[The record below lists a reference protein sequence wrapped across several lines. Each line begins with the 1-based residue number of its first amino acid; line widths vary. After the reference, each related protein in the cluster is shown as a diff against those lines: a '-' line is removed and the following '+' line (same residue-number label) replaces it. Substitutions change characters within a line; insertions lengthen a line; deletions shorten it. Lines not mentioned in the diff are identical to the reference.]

1 MTFYQLEFKFFL
13 RFAQSRWILSGWIN
27 PCQPWMQISFKN
39 VDFLQGFSRNRAKKN
54 SLETTNQVFLLL
66 KTTFDCASKVLMFST
81 FMYVVNKGQFS
92 SMMTLIA
99 FYANLALLIIFN
111 IIVNNNT
118 DYKSAKTWIGKR
130 HRQSN
135 TVF

>member
-1 MTFYQLEFKFFL
+1 
-13 RFAQSRWILSGWIN
+13 
-27 PCQPWMQISFKN
+27 MQISFKN

-66 KTTFDCASKVLMFST
+66 KTTFDCVSKVLMFAT

-92 SMMTLIA
+92 SMMTLTA
-99 FYANLALLIIFN
+99 FYANLAVLIIFN

-118 DYKSAKTWIGKR
+118 NYKSARTWIGKR
-130 HRQSN
+130 KIQKNAHMY
-135 TVF
+135 TVHLI

>member
-1 MTFYQLEFKFFL
+1 
-13 RFAQSRWILSGWIN
+13 
-27 PCQPWMQISFKN
+27 MQISFKN

>member
-1 MTFYQLEFKFFL
+1 
-13 RFAQSRWILSGWIN
+13 
-27 PCQPWMQISFKN
+27 MQISFKN

-66 KTTFDCASKVLMFST
+66 KTTFDCVSKVLMFAT

-92 SMMTLIA
+92 SMMTLTA
-99 FYANLALLIIFN
+99 FYANLAVLIIFN

-118 DYKSAKTWIGKR
+118 NYKSAKTWIGKR